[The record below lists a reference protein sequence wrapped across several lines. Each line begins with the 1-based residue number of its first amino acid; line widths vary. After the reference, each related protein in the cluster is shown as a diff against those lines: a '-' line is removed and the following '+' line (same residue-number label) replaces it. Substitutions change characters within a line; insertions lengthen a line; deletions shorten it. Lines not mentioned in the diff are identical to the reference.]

1 MVNLL
6 EITVFYL
13 VLRILPVMHLFLSNI
28 SITNNTFND
37 YLFKIQQSSYIM
49 EINLLLKMPLIQQ
62 TFIGKILK
70 YRKNKEKEKLFQ
82 AI

>member
-13 VLRILPVMHLFLSNI
+13 VLRILPAMHLFLSNI
-28 SITNNTFND
+28 SITNNMFND
-37 YLFKIQQSSYIM
+37 YLFKTPQPSYIM
-49 EINLLLKMPLIQQ
+49 EISLSLKMPLIQL

-70 YRKNKEKEKLFQ
+70 YLKNKEKEKLFQ